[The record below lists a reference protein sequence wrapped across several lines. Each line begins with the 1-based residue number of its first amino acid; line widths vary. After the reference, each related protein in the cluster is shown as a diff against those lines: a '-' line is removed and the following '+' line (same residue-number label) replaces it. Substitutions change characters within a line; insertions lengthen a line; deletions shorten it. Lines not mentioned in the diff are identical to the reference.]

1 MVIEISILSTRQT
14 IFPLL
19 TLQPLWI
26 VVWTVGE
33 VLKSHRSR
41 RNRRTRSL
49 RDKWR
54 PNSPVCPLRAR
65 THARAIST
73 SRRQT
78 VSAPD
83 NCLPPNLRATTAR
96 DGMISPVSLVPPV
109 KLHRSFP
116 AVYHL
121 LHSHQSPLRSP
132 PETIHPVFLAGER
145 NNSNRKRNLQRYAA
159 GFRSKMT
166 MRLLLLPRDPLGEHL

>member
-26 VVWTVGE
+26 VEWTVGE

-41 RNRRTRSL
+41 RNRRTISP

-54 PNSPVCPLRAR
+54 PNSPVCRLRAR

-73 SRRQT
+73 SRQT

-83 NCLPPNLRATTAR
+83 NVLPPNLRATTAR
-96 DGMISPVSLVPPV
+96 DGMISPVSLAPPV

-116 AVYHL
+116 AVHHL
-121 LHSHQSPLRSP
+121 LHSHQSPPQSP
-132 PETIHPVFLAGER
+132 PEIIHPVSLVGER
-145 NNSNRKRNLQRYAA
+145 NNFNRKRNLQRYAA